1 MKRVAEIKVK
11 REERFYK
18 NRMKASKEVQKIH
31 DRKELKE
38 DIDLL
43 AMPLDEKLA
52 VKSKIAMKEKMLESA
67 GASGMDVN

>member
-38 DIDLL
+38 DIGEE
-43 AMPLDEKLA
+43 MFDEEMAELKA
-52 VKSKIAMKEKMLESA
+52 RRRK
-67 GASGMDVN
+67 NRR